1 MSKNYNFNR
10 TFFAVLLVMQFCSPF
25 AWAQNPIP
33 NSGFES
39 WSGGEPESWSTINR
53 TLLGTTFTA
62 VTRDDTD
69 PQQGN
74 SSIKLETITESVF
87 LIGPVTIPGIITLGE
102 IILDIQNQT
111 ATVDGGVPVDG
122 YPETLKG
129 WFRYL
134 PATGDSC
141 VIGMGLSRWNGI
153 SRDTIAYD
161 YISFG
166 GQHPD
171 WQMFTLSLNYLIQA
185 QPDTMNLIFLSSDA
199 LNGSIVEGSKL
210 WLDNLWVEYNTTSV
224 GGLTVETP
232 LSIVSI
238 DNGKALR
245 ISGDNHFGELQ
256 LYNLNG
262 ALVFNIRVE
271 HTLNVRQ
278 IPLPDLIPGIYAAR
292 YISSSG
298 AVCVQKLLVAH

>member
-1 MSKNYNFNR
+1 
-10 TFFAVLLVMQFCSPF
+10 
-25 AWAQNPIP
+25 
-33 NSGFES
+33 
-39 WSGGEPESWSTINR
+39 
-53 TLLGTTFTA
+53 
-62 VTRDDTD
+62 
-69 PQQGN
+69 
-74 SSIKLETITESVF
+74 
-87 LIGPVTIPGIITLGE
+87 
-102 IILDIQNQT
+102 
-111 ATVDGGVPVDG
+111 
-122 YPETLKG
+122 
-129 WFRYL
+129 
-134 PATGDSC
+134 
-141 VIGMGLSRWNGI
+141 MGLSRWNGI

-245 ISGDNHFGELQ
+245 ISGDNHSGELQ